1 VTPARFDGKVDAM
14 STSRP
19 LGFEGGT
26 GYLLA
31 VTGAAMRRRWVEML
45 AQFGVTSS
53 QFKVIMSLAEVDA
66 IGQRQLAELIG
77 IDPRNCVPIVDSL
90 AESDLLHREV
100 DGKDRRR
107 RVLRLTEKGQ
117 RLAKELESVNAE
129 IEADLLSSLS
139 PKEKAELRR
148 ILTIIMD
155 AAETSPRYFG
165 ASAGSPGAR

>member
-1 VTPARFDGKVDAM
+1 LPAAQFVTPGRFDGKVDAM

-31 VTGAAMRRRWVEML
+31 IAGAAMRRRWVESL
-45 AQFGVTSS
+45 AQFTVTPS
-53 QFKVIMSLAEVDA
+53 QFKVIMSLAEVDS

-90 AESDLLHREV
+90 AESDLLQREI
-100 DGKDRRR
+100 DIKDRRR
-107 RVLRLTEKGQ
+107 RVLRLTAKGQ

-139 PKEKAELRR
+139 PKQKAELRR

-155 AAETSPRYFG
+155 AAQ
-165 ASAGSPGAR
+165 AKA